1 MTDNDPVTHM
11 ILNGIVEPAGIDLE
25 TGEMLYTFT
34 EKLAQFSPPL
44 HKNLLNYVH
53 REIMYLWE
61 NGFVEMDVTS
71 SNPTVR
77 LTEKA
82 LDSAKISELPAEQL
96 RNLKEIIKLSQ
107 KED

>member
-1 MTDNDPVTHM
+1 MTDDPLTNM
-11 ILNGIVEPAGIDLE
+11 ILNGAVEVAGLDLE

-44 HKNLLNYVH
+44 HKRLLNYVH
-53 REIMYLWE
+53 GEIMYLWE

-71 SNPTVR
+71 NNPTVR

-82 LDSAKISELPAEQL
+82 LDSAKTSELPPEQL
-96 RNLKEIIKLSQ
+96 RNLKEIIRLAQ
-107 KED
+107 QED

>member
-1 MTDNDPVTHM
+1 MTDDPISDM
-11 ILNGIVEPAGIDLE
+11 ILSGAVEVAGLDLE

-34 EKLAQFSPPL
+34 DKLAQFSPPL
-44 HKNLLNYVH
+44 HRHVLNYVH

-82 LDSAKISELPAEQL
+82 LDSAKTKDLPPEQL
-96 RNLKEIIKLSQ
+96 RSLKEIIRLAQ